1 MADEKLDRY
10 SEQDID
16 DEGDFEQMDAAAR
29 RAAEQT
35 MDRRDRAAGKNRG
48 RRAAARERM
57 PFILS
62 DGMSEGDMDDEDGT
76 GGLLAG
82 MKPRVRKQYDERKDV
97 DDAEG
102 IEDVSRLMHGLRIMI
117 KWPSLDNSTG
127 ASWRYQGQFDCR
139 MDCHTQCPA
148 LH

>member
-1 MADEKLDRY
+1 
-10 SEQDID
+10 
-16 DEGDFEQMDAAAR
+16 MDATTR
-29 RAAEQT
+29 RAAEQA
-35 MDRRDRAAGKNRG
+35 MERRDRAAGRGRG

-62 DGMSEGDMDDEDGT
+62 DGMSEGDMDDDDGT

-102 IEDVSRLMHGLRIMI
+102 IEDVSNPLWCFRYLLWYHLANRL
-117 KWPSLDNSTG
+117 T
-127 ASWRYQGQFDCR
+127 
-139 MDCHTQCPA
+139 
-148 LH
+148 